1 MLGKINKPFF
11 IAEISSN
18 HNGNI
23 LNAIRLIKIAKNNG
37 ADAVKLQTYTPD
49 SMTVNSKKK
58 YFIIKKGLWKGF
70 SLWDLYKKAHTPYKW
85 HRELFNYGKKIGI
98 KIFSTPFDEKAVNF
112 LEKLNCPFYKVA
124 SFEMT
129 DIPLIKKIASTNK
142 RIIISTGM
150 ASIDEIAFSFNK
162 AKEFG
167 AKKITLLYCVSNYP
181 SKTSDFNLNNIN
193 ILKKKFKCEIGF
205 SDHSTDDK
213 IAAAAINAGATVIE
227 KHICLKDVNAL
238 DSNFSINED
247 EISDFRNTI
256 NISRKIVSGNKSF
269 YKKLLGKKYFF
280 RNKSE
285 DDSKVFR
292 RSIFVIRKI
301 TKGEKFSKRNIKKIR
316 PGYGLQPIFFSKLI
330 GKKSPISKKAYEPLP
345 QSITQKLNIK
355 T

>member
-23 LNAIRLIKIAKNNG
+23 HNAKKLIKMAQKNG
-37 ADAVKLQTYTPD
+37 ADAVKLQTYTPG
-49 SMTVNSKKK
+49 SMTINSRKK
-58 YFIIKKGLWKGF
+58 YFMIKKGLWKGF
-70 SLWDLYKKAHTPYKW
+70 SLWELYKRAHTPYKW
-85 HRELFNYGKKIGI
+85 HRELFNYGKKVGI
-98 KIFSTPFDEKAVNF
+98 KVFSTPFDEKAVNF

-150 ASIDEIAFSFNK
+150 ASIDEIALSFNK

-205 SDHSTDDK
+205 SDHSTDNK
-213 IAAAAINAGATVIE
+213 IAAAAISAGATVIE
-227 KHICLKDVNAL
+227 KHICLKDVSSL
-238 DSNFSINED
+238 DSNFSINEE
-247 EISDFRNTI
+247 EITDFRNAI
-256 NISRKIVSGNKSF
+256 DNSNKKISRYKSF

-285 DDSKVFR
+285 NENKVFR
-292 RSIFVIRKI
+292 RSIFAIRKI
-301 TKGEKFSKRNIKKIR
+301 IKGERFSRRNIKKIR
-316 PGYGLQPIFFSKLI
+316 PGYGLQPIFFDELI
-330 GKKSPISKKAYEPLP
+330 GKKSPIAFKANEPLP
-345 QSITQKLNIK
+345 KNIIQRLNLKI
-355 T
+355 